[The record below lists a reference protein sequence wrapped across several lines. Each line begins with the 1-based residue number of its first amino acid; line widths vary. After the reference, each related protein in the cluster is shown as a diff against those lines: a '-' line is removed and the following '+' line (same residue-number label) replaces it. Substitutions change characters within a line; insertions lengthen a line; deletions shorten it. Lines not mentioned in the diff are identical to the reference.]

1 MKYAFLCLIVLLCFS
16 CKKDRDTGQLQ
27 ASLRVFENFKTS
39 SKNSYRYVTTLTTTI
54 GINPTY
60 NETTIT
66 VTNGQI
72 SGREYAVYPITAIN
86 STTHAPQFS
95 FIESGNTLGTHAEG
109 AALLTLDAIYIK
121 AQNEWLSVDKSKY
134 NITFKTDNNGMIS
147 VCGYSPIGCQDDC
160 FTGVSIKSI
169 TAL

>member
-1 MKYAFLCLIVLLCFS
+1 MKYAFFCFVALLCFA
-16 CKKDRDTGQLQ
+16 CKKEKDLDQLQ
-27 ASLRVFENFKTS
+27 TSERVFENFKAS
-39 SKNSYRYVTTLTTTI
+39 SKNSYRYVSTQITTI

-66 VTNGQI
+66 VTNGKI
-72 SGREYAVYPITAIN
+72 TGREYAVYPITAIN
-86 STTHAPQFS
+86 STTRVAQFS
-95 FIESGNTLGTHAEG
+95 FAESGSTVGTHAEG
-109 AALLTLDAIYIK
+109 APLLTLDDIYTK
-121 AQNEWLSVDKSKY
+121 AQTEWLSVDTSKY

-160 FTGVSIKSI
+160 FRGINIKSI